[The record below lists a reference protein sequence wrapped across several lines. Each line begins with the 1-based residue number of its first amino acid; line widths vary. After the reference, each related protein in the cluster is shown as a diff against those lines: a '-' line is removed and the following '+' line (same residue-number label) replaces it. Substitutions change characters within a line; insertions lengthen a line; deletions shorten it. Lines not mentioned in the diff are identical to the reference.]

1 MARTIHEIDITRQRV
16 GACDMIGKMFVEEP
30 PGSTHD
36 PIVAAEAAAIAR
48 ELEAAIAGVIA
59 AHAPVIPRPMDV
71 MPGSALEGVLRK

>member
-1 MARTIHEIDITRQRV
+1 MARTIHEIDVARQRV

-48 ELEAAIAGVIA
+48 ELETAIASVIA
-59 AHAPVIPRPMDV
+59 AHAPVVPAPLEV
-71 MPGSALEGVLRK
+71 APGSALEGVLKK